1 MIRVWMLLLSF
12 LSIPAMSAEFSH
24 IKLKSHFKEY
34 LTRPKLKSSGA
45 KSMALRTSETL
56 DNTVIESTLR
66 SSLLG
71 DLPSK
76 SGWSS
81 PIPIDGEES
90 LLYEEIRKYLADSH
104 ESIGMGQV
112 QQINLINRQ
121 FGFGVQNFSGF
132 SWQRPFGVVQVY
144 ADRQVTPNLF
154 GDNWLIQDTFTLE
167 IEASTFIEKLDQA
180 GFTEMSDAEIN
191 AFAGITFRRVY
202 TYYHYATSYDEGLK
216 LDFSK
221 LFLPFTM
228 MNQTG
233 VERMGHEEIIKR
245 EDNWS
250 AGAGGI
256 ISTPPLSNISF
267 SGGILAEYSFQQATT
282 VQSTVSKD
290 VDAQRYKLNIM
301 SKESKDVG
309 ATLGLQLDFFRL
321 IQLSLLRYDL
331 NYEYASGKEFTL
343 AFNSPDWDMVK
354 QESTL
359 KRELE
364 NLLRGSGRVN
374 SLEPFVIR
382 LDESSSSSYESRASI
397 LLWGKL
403 QKSKTEQ
410 IRVIKDDNVRV
421 FFRNY
426 SQSLKVIQNFWSRIF
441 SAIVYRVLK
450 LPFGAS
456 NNARYARQLTM
467 EYEATHP
474 QAANPKV
481 SRVETSEQFSF
492 VLTQSYDAA
501 KTHRWFDRSIKKDV
515 IWFVDTYT
523 TLPKDYKAIVR
534 SEQLRGPLRVESNL
548 RIEQAGFNYFIS
560 LSEAVIFKNIAN
572 ICDSE
577 KKKEWINDDQRS
589 RLLKKV
595 NFGKENCVKNIGKK
609 YLAFKKDYNLNY
621 LQPSLTK
628 FKNFLTSYYKKSGG
642 LSDLVDLFHEENVF
656 IHGRLQATTSQGSG
670 FDTSFSSGQFRG
682 LGVIDNFKR
691 ETGSRSPASIVSE

>member
-34 LTRPKLKSSGA
+34 LTRPKLKSSEA
-45 KSMALRTSETL
+45 KSMALRTSETQ

-228 MNQTG
+228 MNQNG

-267 SGGILAEYSFQQATT
+267 SGGILANTPF
-282 VQSTVSKD
+282 SKQPQFK
-290 VDAQRYKLNIM
+290 VPFLRMLM
-301 SKESKDVG
+301 LKD
-309 ATLGLQLDFFRL
+309 
-321 IQLSLLRYDL
+321 IS
-331 NYEYASGKEFTL
+331 
-343 AFNSPDWDMVK
+343 
-354 QESTL
+354 STL
-359 KRELE
+359 
-364 NLLRGSGRVN
+364 
-374 SLEPFVIR
+374 
-382 LDESSSSSYESRASI
+382 
-397 LLWGKL
+397 
-403 QKSKTEQ
+403 
-410 IRVIKDDNVRV
+410 
-421 FFRNY
+421 
-426 SQSLKVIQNFWSRIF
+426 
-441 SAIVYRVLK
+441 
-450 LPFGAS
+450 
-456 NNARYARQLTM
+456 
-467 EYEATHP
+467 
-474 QAANPKV
+474 
-481 SRVETSEQFSF
+481 
-492 VLTQSYDAA
+492 
-501 KTHRWFDRSIKKDV
+501 
-515 IWFVDTYT
+515 
-523 TLPKDYKAIVR
+523 
-534 SEQLRGPLRVESNL
+534 
-548 RIEQAGFNYFIS
+548 
-560 LSEAVIFKNIAN
+560 
-572 ICDSE
+572 
-577 KKKEWINDDQRS
+577 
-589 RLLKKV
+589 
-595 NFGKENCVKNIGKK
+595 
-609 YLAFKKDYNLNY
+609 
-621 LQPSLTK
+621 
-628 FKNFLTSYYKKSGG
+628 
-642 LSDLVDLFHEENVF
+642 
-656 IHGRLQATTSQGSG
+656 
-670 FDTSFSSGQFRG
+670 
-682 LGVIDNFKR
+682 
-691 ETGSRSPASIVSE
+691 